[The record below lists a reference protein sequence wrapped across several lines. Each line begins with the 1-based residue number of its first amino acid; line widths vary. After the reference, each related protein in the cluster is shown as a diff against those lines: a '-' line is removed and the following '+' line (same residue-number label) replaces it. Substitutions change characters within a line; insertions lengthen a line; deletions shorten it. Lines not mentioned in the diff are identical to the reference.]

1 MKLHTPARGL
11 LAAGCAVLAASG
23 LAACGGDDSS
33 SSSSTS
39 ASTGGSAAAS
49 TTAAAGG
56 STKELKFSLT
66 DSGCDPANATIAA
79 GPVKI
84 SVDNPGTAKTDEF
97 EVKNADGIILG
108 ERENLAPGLSGDF
121 SLTLQP
127 GTYVINCTFQN
138 DTRDNGKL
146 TVTGAATDA
155 PEVSDEALATAVK
168 TYQDGVQK
176 QADELVTATTAFV
189 AALKAGNLQKAQ
201 DLFATT
207 RAHYEQIEPIAESF
221 GDLDPE
227 IDARANDVADKADWT
242 GFHRIEQI
250 LWEKKTTKGTEEY
263 ADKLLADVKKL
274 AAQIPDLK
282 LQAAQIANGA
292 VGLLDEVSSSKI
304 TGEEDRYSHTDL
316 TDFQANFDGAKAAFD
331 AVKPVLQERG
341 EDQLISQI
349 EQGIDTLQQG
359 LDKYK
364 RPDEPSGF
372 APYKDLTPEDRKQ
385 FAQQVAALAEPLSL
399 VAGKLL
405 PAQG

>member
-1 MKLHTPARGL
+1 MNLPFPPARGV
-11 LAAGCAVLAASG
+11 LAAGCVALAAG
-23 LAACGGDDSS
+23 ALAACGDDD

-39 ASTGGSAAAS
+39 ASAGGGSA
-49 TTAAAGG
+49 
-56 STKELKFSLT
+56 KELKFQLT
-66 DSGCDPANATIAA
+66 DGGCDPQSATVAA

-84 SVDNPGTAKTDEF
+84 SVANPGTSKTDEF

-121 SLTLQP
+121 TLTLQP

-146 TVTGAATDA
+146 TVTGSAAATPAVD
-155 PEVSDEALATAVK
+155 DEKLIEAVK
-168 TYQDGVQK
+168 TYKAGVQK
-176 QADELVTATTAFV
+176 QADELVTATAAFV
-189 AALKAGNLQKAQ
+189 AALKAGDTQKAK

-207 RAHYEQIEPIAESF
+207 RSHYEQIEPIAESF

-227 IDARANDVADKADWT
+227 IDARVNDVADEDEWT

-250 LWEKKTTKGTEEY
+250 LWQKNTTKGTEEY
-263 ADKLLADVKKL
+263 ADKLLADVKQL
-274 AAQIPDLK
+274 QSQIPGLE

-292 VGLLDEVSSSKI
+292 VGLLDEVSASKI

-316 TDFQANFDGAKAAFD
+316 TDFQGNVDGAKAAFE
-331 AVKPVLQERG
+331 AVKPVLEANGDDDLVTTIEERMAA
-341 EDQLISQI
+341 
-349 EQGIDTLQQG
+349 LQKG

-364 RPDEPSGF
+364 RDTPSGF
-372 APYKDLTPEDRKQ
+372 AEYKELTDADRRQ
-385 FAQQVAALAEPLSL
+385 FAQQVAALAEPMSL

-405 PAQG
+405 PAQS